1 MKNAS
6 DVSCMDA
13 LQLAG
18 KIIMENGGE
27 TYRAEETINRM
38 GRGFGLEQVD
48 SFAVPS
54 GLFISYKN
62 EDGEPVTS
70 VRRVRKET
78 RNLTRVDEVN
88 QVSRLAAAGKLDC
101 SQALARLREIEC
113 HPGSFAGMWCLP
125 AAFLCAAG
133 FALLFGADL
142 LSIAAAGVVALL
154 VQLMETFM
162 ARFRSRGMAASILG
176 GLLTTLLPLLLSRVL
191 PALQTELI
199 VAGAVMPLVPGL
211 AMTTAVQD
219 TMRGDMVS
227 GISHGV
233 QAVLTACLIAGAVLG
248 AFFGTVGFA
257 MLVHTPKRAW
267 FVSGLIASL
276 SYLLYWLVTY
286 LGLPDPMA
294 IFIGSL
300 FGSLVGLLSAR
311 LMKII
316 GTVFL
321 MSAVVPVVPGLGLYR
336 MMAALGQG
344 QLAAGAKTGV
354 QAMITVAM
362 IALGLGAGAF
372 ADRILWS
379 RRPHHET

>member
-27 TYRAEETINRM
+27 TYRTEETINRM

-113 HPGSFAGMWCLP
+113 QPGSFAGMWCLP

-133 FALLFGADL
+133 FTLLFGGSL
-142 LSIAAAGVVALL
+142 LSIVAAGVVAVL
-154 VQLMETFM
+154 VQLMEIVL
-162 ARFRSRGMAASILG
+162 ARFRTRGLAASILG
-176 GLLTTLLPLLLSRVL
+176 GLLTALLPLLLNLAL
-191 PALQTELI
+191 PHQQTELI
-199 VAGAVMPLVPGL
+199 VAGAIMPLVPGL
-211 AMTTAVQD
+211 AMTNAVQD

-233 QAVLTACLIAGAVLG
+233 QAILTACLIAGGALLAVEIMRLLTGG
-248 AFFGTVGFA
+248 A
-257 MLVHTPKRAW
+257 L
-267 FVSGLIASL
+267 
-276 SYLLYWLVTY
+276 
-286 LGLPDPMA
+286 
-294 IFIGSL
+294 
-300 FGSLVGLLSAR
+300 
-311 LMKII
+311 
-316 GTVFL
+316 
-321 MSAVVPVVPGLGLYR
+321 
-336 MMAALGQG
+336 
-344 QLAAGAKTGV
+344 
-354 QAMITVAM
+354 
-362 IALGLGAGAF
+362 
-372 ADRILWS
+372 
-379 RRPHHET
+379 